1 MKTNLTDFQR
11 SFREARE
18 AADRGESVI
27 IEAEGRR
34 YVFELMGEPRNPF
47 QGLEDVFGA
56 VHLGPK
62 KGTHRERI
70 RARLAAKRSR

>member
-1 MKTNLTDFQR
+1 VKTNLTDFQR
-11 SFREARE
+11 SFRQARE

-27 IEAEGRR
+27 VEGEDRS
-34 YVFELMGEPRNPF
+34 YVFEMLGQPRNPF
-47 QGLEDVFGA
+47 AGLEDVFGA
-56 VHLGPK
+56 VRLGVK

>member
-11 SFREARE
+11 SFRLARE
-18 AADRGESVI
+18 AADRGESVV

-34 YVFELMGEPRNPF
+34 YVFELMSEPRNPF
-47 QGLEDVFGA
+47 ADLTDVFGA
-56 VHLGPK
+56 IRRAQK

-70 RARLAAKRSR
+70 RARLAAKHRR